1 MLNRCSRVYSSRSA
15 HARHKNLR
23 ETEDD
28 PVNHSEGL
36 AFKQCERSR
45 SLSFYQVL
53 IEQRDQIA
61 EYRNESR
68 KRARHAIFTCFA
80 PGANSACWSLSS
92 HAQASST
99 AIFVLGS
106 KRRPARKRFNRFALT
121 LMDSLANVFNEW
133 LNRDGRKGNS
143 MV

>member
-1 MLNRCSRVYSSRSA
+1 MLA
-15 HARHKNLR
+15 IIFR

-28 PVNHSEGL
+28 RVNHPEGL

-53 IEQRDQIA
+53 IEQRHQIA

-80 PGANSACWSLSS
+80 PSANSACWSLSS

-106 KRRPARKRFNRFALT
+106 KRRPARKRFNQFAVA

-133 LNRDGRKGNS
+133 LNR
-143 MV
+143 